1 MADNTILWNIRGL
14 SFEQRSVHIYQESW
28 IYAPYTW
35 ATDVRSERP
44 QKSTTVSFYLH
55 HNLLTGTNS
64 NSNTILFD
72 KTCLLWMTPKIARKS
87 SECFSSLMLT
97 WFKAQ
102 NSAITGLNHRI
113 FEASIICCFFIV
125 TSGFFVFRVV
135 FPEKQLNGLYLGFD
149 SESHHWLCCKLSPE
163 KK

>member
-55 HNLLTGTNS
+55 HNLSTGTNS
-64 NSNTILFD
+64 NSNTILLV
-72 KTCLLWMTPKIARKS
+72 KHVYCEWLQKLQVNQVNVYPAWCLLD
-87 SECFSSLMLT
+87 SSLAFCNN
-97 WFKAQ
+97 WFESQ
-102 NSAITGLNHRI
+102 YICSFNHLL
-113 FEASIICCFFIV
+113 FFFIV
-125 TSGFFVFRVV
+125 TSGFFVL
-135 FPEKQLNGLYLGFD
+135 E
-149 SESHHWLCCKLSPE
+149 LCSQRSSWMVYT
-163 KK
+163 